1 MIKYI
6 IDKVTLKEELNVLGN
21 FMVRYMP
28 PKMQR
33 AFLTKCKNIFTVDTD
48 DPAVF
53 ILVDENQYL

>member
-21 FMVRYMP
+21 CMVRYMP

-53 ILVDENQYL
+53 I